1 MEWLNTPILAAS
13 SQVEEIGNIVANL
26 GPTGLLGLA
35 IFFLGRE
42 YYRVRDRL
50 EKSEAARLL
59 EAQSSNKTLLETV
72 KALKE
77 AGLLSL
83 PSKIPSS
90 TSPPRE

>member
-1 MEWLNTPILAAS
+1 MEWLNTPILAS
-13 SQVEEIGNIVANL
+13 SPAVTEIGNLVGNL

-83 PSKIPSS
+83 PSKTP
-90 TSPPRE
+90 TSMNPTRE